1 MYEVSDKCEYSE
13 RRGRTVIRATSPPPF
28 QHNKRALSHSPDSQ
42 FFNIDSE
49 SAKDG
54 ESVFWDLP
62 TDVKPELYR
71 YASLGAAEIRL
82 LRISPGNSSD
92 PLYCSLKAI
101 ALDRIKSSVLEFQAL
116 SYSWGGDNQGDYVCI
131 QNISPFASNK
141 GTDDVVGQSEY
152 RPFKVRRNL
161 YAALK
166 RVREE
171 NENTWVWVDAICID
185 QKNKYEKSL
194 QIPRMPDIYSNAWN
208 VIVWLGEDDP
218 RQNRLDMKTKAAL
231 RLIPKL
237 LNLKSLDAMLG
248 SEDIDEDVMRS
259 WVYFGDILQLPWF
272 TRRWVRLHVRRT
284 PKKN

>member
-1 MYEVSDKCEYSE
+1 MYEGNCDNCEYSE

-28 QHNKRALSHSPDSQ
+28 QHNERALSHSPDSQ

-71 YASLGAAEIRL
+71 YAPLSAAEIRL
-82 LRISPGNSSD
+82 LCISPGNSSD

-116 SYSWGGDNQGDYVCI
+116 SYSWGNDHQGDFVCI
-131 QNISPFASNK
+131 KNISRLA
-141 GTDDVVGQSEY
+141 DDIVCSFVGQSEY
-152 RPFKVRRNL
+152 RPFKVQRNL
-161 YAALK
+161 YAALQ

-185 QKNKYEKSL
+185 QKNKHEKSL

-218 RQNRLDMKTKAAL
+218 RQNRLDIKTKAAL

-237 LNLKSLDAMLG
+237 LNLKSLDDMLG
-248 SEDIDEDVMRS
+248 SEDIDEDILRS
-259 WVYFGDILQLPWF
+259 WVYFGELLQLPWF
-272 TRRWVRLHVRRT
+272 TRRWVRIHVR
-284 PKKN
+284 